1 MSTQYAPRVQA
12 PTEERNPRTTEID
25 LVPTLDLLRLLN
37 AEDRTVPEAVA
48 AVLPAL
54 AQVVDE
60 AAARLGAG
68 GRMHYFGAGTSG
80 RLAVLDA
87 AELIPTF
94 GLDPGLVVA
103 HHAGGQAALEQ
114 AVENREDDPD
124 EGAAA
129 AAQVTRAD
137 LVVGLTASGRTPYVG
152 GALRAARAAGAFTVL
167 VSSNPRAE
175 LAALADIHLA
185 ADTGPEAVA
194 GSTRL
199 KAGTAQKL
207 ILNALSTALM
217 VLLGRTYS
225 NLMVEMSASNAKLR
239 GRLLTILAE
248 ASGEPT
254 EVCAAALAAADGEVK
269 TALVAILAD
278 VPAEAARAALAATAG
293 RVRPAIET
301 AHRPSPATTHRA
313 ASDPA
318 PAPATTAAG
327 PDADPAGAAAA
338 CAGR

>member
-25 LVPTLDLLRLLN
+25 QVPTIELLRMLN
-37 AEDRTVPEAVA
+37 AEDRKVAEAVA
-48 AVLPAL
+48 AVLPQL
-54 AQVVDE
+54 ARVVDE
-60 AAARLGAG
+60 AAARLAAG

-80 RLAVLDA
+80 RLAVMDA

-94 GLDPGLVVA
+94 GLNPGLVIA
-103 HHAGGQAALEQ
+103 HHAGGKAALETP
-114 AVENREDDPD
+114 VENCEDDPD
-124 EGAAA
+124 SGAQEAA
-129 AAQVTRAD
+129 LVTGAD
-137 LVVGLTASGRTPYVG
+137 LAVGLTASGRTPYVG

-167 VSSNPRAE
+167 VSANPRAE
-175 LAALADIHLA
+175 LAQWADVHLA

-239 GRLLTILAE
+239 GRLLTILTE

-254 EVCAAALAAADGEVK
+254 EICAAALTAADGEVK
-269 TALVAILAD
+269 TALVALLAA
-278 VPAEAARAALAATAG
+278 VPPRRARTALAAADGRVRLAIAALAPVG
-293 RVRPAIET
+293 RTSGGEVGGGAVS
-301 AHRPSPATTHRA
+301 A
-313 ASDPA
+313 
-318 PAPATTAAG
+318 
-327 PDADPAGAAAA
+327 DAVDGV
-338 CAGR
+338 

>member
-25 LVPTLDLLRLLN
+25 LVPTLDLLRMLN
-37 AEDRTVPEAVA
+37 AEDRSVPEAVA
-48 AVLPAL
+48 AVLPQL
-54 AQVVDE
+54 ARVVDE

-80 RLAVLDA
+80 RLAVMDA
-87 AELIPTF
+87 AELIPTY
-94 GLDPGLVVA
+94 GLNPGVVVA
-103 HHAGGQAALEQ
+103 HHAGGHAALEQ
-114 AVENREDDPD
+114 PVESREDDPE
-124 EGAAA
+124 EGVRDAS
-129 AAQVTRAD
+129 QLTRAD
-137 LVVGLTASGRTPYVG
+137 LAVGLTASGRTPYVG

-167 VSSNPRAE
+167 VSANPQAQ
-175 LAALADIHLA
+175 LAPWADVHLA

-225 NLMVEMSASNAKLR
+225 NLMVEMAAGNAKLR
-239 GRLLTILAE
+239 GRLLTILTE

-269 TALVAILAD
+269 TALVALLAD
-278 VPAEAARAALAATAG
+278 VPPAHARNALAASAG
-293 RVRPAIET
+293 RVRPAIAAVSAVSAVET
-301 AHRPSPATTHRA
+301 MEAVAAVRA
-313 ASDPA
+313 VEALGDA
-318 PAPATTAAG
+318 GTG
-327 PDADPAGAAAA
+327 PDSA
-338 CAGR
+338 